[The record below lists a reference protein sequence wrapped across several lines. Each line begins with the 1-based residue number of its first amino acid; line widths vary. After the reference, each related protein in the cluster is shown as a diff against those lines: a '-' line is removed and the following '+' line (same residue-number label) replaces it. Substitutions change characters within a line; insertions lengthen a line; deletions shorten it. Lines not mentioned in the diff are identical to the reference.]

1 MLAELDHQN
10 ADARA
15 VAADAAIARAE
26 AADRALRMAEVERD
40 NALADVDMWRN
51 SAVNYSSALRVA
63 QDHALVD
70 RDLAAHELAT
80 AKQAAA
86 GANNAH
92 RELGIQ
98 HMQLRTLVTAVLANM
113 AALPQIP
120 KVRQAAAK
128 LREALELS

>member
-1 MLAELDHQN
+1 
-10 ADARA
+10 
-15 VAADAAIARAE
+15 
-26 AADRALRMAEVERD
+26 
-40 NALADVDMWRN
+40 MWRK
-51 SAVNYSSALRVA
+51 SATRLAGDIQA
-63 QDHALVD
+63 IGDHALVD

-80 AKQAAA
+80 ARQAAA
-86 GANNAH
+86 SANNAH